1 MTRLAHLITGSN
13 LAAQDL
19 VHDAF
24 VKVSGRLDQI
34 ETPAAYLRV
43 TVVNECRSWLRHRVV
58 VDRHD
63 RAQTADGLVEPE
75 PAIPAELG
83 RVWRAMHRLPERQRV
98 AVVLRHW
105 SDLPVAEVA
114 DLMGC
119 AQGTVKSL
127 CTAPCTPSRR
137 SCAMANPDHH
147 HTDAD
152 HGAGVVALVRATL
165 TAVAEQTDIASG
177 SFDGRAGGD
186 PSLGDLPVQRHRRS
200 QR

>member
-24 VKVSGRLDQI
+24 VKVSGRLDEI
-34 ETPAAYLRV
+34 EMPAAYLRV
-43 TVVNECRSWLRHRVV
+43 TVVNECRSWLRHQVV

-63 RAQTADGLVEPE
+63 RARRADVEHE
-75 PAIPAELG
+75 PDIPAEMG
-83 RVWRAMHRLPERQRV
+83 RVWQALRLLTERQRV
-98 AVVLRHW
+98 AVVLRYW

-127 CTAPCTPSRR
+127 VHRAL
-137 SCAMANPDHH
+137 
-147 HTDAD
+147 HTLEEELRDD
-152 HGAGVVALVRATL
+152 
-165 TAVAEQTDIASG
+165 E
-177 SFDGRAGGD
+177 
-186 PSLGDLPVQRHRRS
+186 P
-200 QR
+200 